1 MATSIPTWQSPRL
14 DYTVQDGVTAK
25 DFVRIEGNILNLR
38 NTGRPFATTTGTST
52 QYAANIRDIPQL
64 EAGLGIR
71 LKIHQTNSGVATL
84 NLNGLGVRQ
93 IVTNDQQPTLAND
106 MRAGQILD
114 FSYNG
119 ESWQIVGATQFVPV
133 QTADEVYLKTLHVA
147 TALSLSVSSG
157 IYYYKVEVPELHLS
171 ANNTKLLV
179 KFNASAAGKIE
190 LSLNGMPYVP
200 VKTQQALSTTLV
212 DPAPGD
218 ISAYETY
225 ILIYRGDCWEVHNSL
240 LHRVVQDNAKRITD
254 LINVVRHAAIPLS
267 AWSAYNGEYRAQIS
281 ENSITASSIV
291 DVNIEYSYKDAAR
304 NMLGITESGAGYV
317 YVFASEKPTSTVYCD
332 LKIVR
337 DV

>member
-52 QYAANIRDIPQL
+52 QYAATIVDIPQL

-84 NLNGLGVRQ
+84 NLNGLGIKQ

-119 ESWQIVGATQFVPV
+119 EAWQIVGATQFVPV
-133 QTADEVYLKTLHVA
+133 QTADTVYQKTLHEV
-147 TALSLSVSSG
+147 TAQVVTANN
-157 IYYYKVEVPELHLS
+157 YTVEVPELKLS
-171 ANNTKLLV
+171 EWDTKLLV
-179 KFNASAAGKIE
+179 KFDSQVTGAASIN
-190 LSLNGMPYVP
+190 LNNLGEVP
-200 VKTQQALSTTLV
+200 IKLQGSNGYIDPITGTLNKN
-212 DPAPGD
+212 
-218 ISAYETY
+218 ETY
-225 ILIYRGDCWEVHNSL
+225 MLIYHDGIWEVMDSRTRSRVSSL
-240 LHRVVQDNAKRITD
+240 ETKVTNTVNFGLGYSI
-254 LINVVRHAAIPLS
+254 S
-267 AWSAYNGEYRAQIS
+267 SSSWSSYSGVYRALIS
-281 ENSITASSIV
+281 NSSITADSMV
-291 DVNIEYSYKDAAR
+291 DVNVQFSYRNEAR
-304 NMLGITESGAGYV
+304 NMLPFTDATSGGVYV
-317 YVFASEKPTSTVYCD
+317 YASEKPTSTIICN